1 MRWFYGPAFRPIAAK
16 SSQMDENRGQKCTD
30 RPVKLGGRYNLNLK
44 DFFQS
49 NSFPL
54 KNKRS

>member
-1 MRWFYGPAFRPIAAK
+1 
-16 SSQMDENRGQKCTD
+16 MDENRGQKCIGL
-30 RPVKLGGRYNLNLK
+30 PVKLSGRYNLNLP